1 VKKIRLIEMVVSIAI
16 FMLTLT
22 CRAGLIISYKGLD
35 NVHLQYEVEIEQKA
49 DVIKIVCSDGEEAI
63 IGSLPEGGGKISG
76 AKIHSGLT
84 KGSYTFQL
92 VIDGSNYGSPVSVEI
107 NGKIG
112 GTLLYNDTINNI
124 ATLEKD
130 VYVPKDK
137 TLDIKNNIVGS
148 PLCDFIYVY
157 GTITFQSGVILNG
170 VRIYFEGNPVNID
183 GIGGGGELIFY
194 PKSSGSTVRNSKSK
208 FLVTVQPNT
217 SVSINKS
224 EINNLQLLE
233 KSSLFIEDSTV
244 LSGWSI
250 AKIEEFEA
258 KNTTFLSTSINP
270 IEIYGGSPKFDSCEF
285 ADLIILHNRNKGE
298 FKNCVFGA
306 ELVFDNS
313 STDLPKWSEDSSITP
328 TFSGNSFVGYG
339 GPLFLGLNPPFIPI
353 DLGINYY
360 GDKAPVIGNMSR
372 TFLTR
377 GVEVNTFHFKVSD
390 WNISG
395 PEMKNQKKLPNIW
408 RNDYIIGQ
416 NSLSYPSPWSGRK
429 DHTPIQDKE
438 TLLSLDVATNYTNVS
453 GVKFKAIFDGQEIL
467 PVNPNV
473 VLHRDISGLS
483 KDVFYGN
490 TTVNFILPPTDK
502 ESVSL
507 VVKMDTTGIQGFDE
521 VPENEKGEKEIL
533 NLNLT
538 FAPQYGRQLNILIQ
552 PVQLYIKGYSRSA
565 PDGKSVEESLRKL
578 IPAMLPISKQDL
590 HIWTAPPT
598 TFYGGLLSMLST
610 TALLNRIA
618 NSLSVEQGFINT
630 TAAVGGWLSG
640 KETAKIDFVV
650 AVLPK
655 GAMGEGITGAS
666 LKLRRGVIFV
676 DESAPDAA
684 LHEMGHGIGLYT
696 GTEQYD
702 EYPPA
707 GLSVEGLTAFI
718 NDESAT
724 NSINGFRNR
733 FLHFPRKG
741 QSWYENKY
749 WFDIM
754 GSSTTMIWPIEST
767 FSEFENYFRSTLG
780 TKTKSLNLKNAGVPD
795 GYKRIFVYGSIE
807 KTTGYPPCYKFTPG
821 TISMFDITDIAT
833 GKIDVPNEI
842 TSNYYVDDDY
852 NLECFDSL
860 GNSIYTQVFTTVSPY
875 KGYGNMSEW
884 PVEGSFCGTFDIPEN
899 TEVLK
904 IFQRA
909 WSNGGELI
917 WETDPIFELN
927 RTSSSPVV
935 ITSPTSGSQLSED
948 VEISWS
954 VVETKQAGGQM
965 QYVIMVST
973 DSGNSWVPFGA
984 PITST
989 RITIP
994 TDFLPSSDNIIFKVI
1009 GSNGLNATE
1018 DEVGGLVMQNRPPK
1032 AIIKSPENGWIGE
1045 QGTRWI
1051 LKGYGVDNE
1060 DGTIP
1065 GGIWTSSIDGQLNTE
1080 TEIIL
1085 SPGVHRLTFTVT
1097 DSGGLTDEDS
1107 VEVEVRQTQDME
1119 IDLAISEDNLSIQIP
1134 TRDPLNTSPV
1144 VWLEKD
1150 KIHRAILKIRNTGA
1164 DTIFTASIYLTK
1176 PTGPEQLLTQNIFSP
1191 DAFDE
1196 VVLSETFI
1204 VEEKGRYQIRAEITD
1219 ITPQDINSL
1228 NNEKTWIYQTKPDE
1242 PVIYIS
1248 PDTLDFGS
1256 ARAKK
1261 QGFILIK
1268 NYGNA
1273 DLMIT
1278 SLVISGTNPNEFS
1291 VDKSILQTPIPPD
1304 NSILL
1309 PVYFNPATKG
1319 TKNAILTITSNDT
1332 QNQKTINLTGIC
1344 LSISGD
1350 ISNDGTIDISD
1361 VILCLRQAIGLDQ
1374 QTLDSADMNEDG
1386 EIDITDVI
1394 LILRKAIGLD

>member
-1 VKKIRLIEMVVSIAI
+1 
-16 FMLTLT
+16 
-22 CRAGLIISYKGLD
+22 
-35 NVHLQYEVEIEQKA
+35 
-49 DVIKIVCSDGEEAI
+49 
-63 IGSLPEGGGKISG
+63 
-76 AKIHSGLT
+76 
-84 KGSYTFQL
+84 
-92 VIDGSNYGSPVSVEI
+92 
-107 NGKIG
+107 
-112 GTLLYNDTINNI
+112 
-124 ATLEKD
+124 
-130 VYVPKDK
+130 
-137 TLDIKNNIVGS
+137 
-148 PLCDFIYVY
+148 
-157 GTITFQSGVILNG
+157 
-170 VRIYFEGNPVNID
+170 
-183 GIGGGGELIFY
+183 
-194 PKSSGSTVRNSKSK
+194 
-208 FLVTVQPNT
+208 
-217 SVSINKS
+217 
-224 EINNLQLLE
+224 
-233 KSSLFIEDSTV
+233 
-244 LSGWSI
+244 
-250 AKIEEFEA
+250 
-258 KNTTFLSTSINP
+258 
-270 IEIYGGSPKFDSCEF
+270 
-285 ADLIILHNRNKGE
+285 
-298 FKNCVFGA
+298 
-306 ELVFDNS
+306 
-313 STDLPKWSEDSSITP
+313 
-328 TFSGNSFVGYG
+328 
-339 GPLFLGLNPPFIPI
+339 
-353 DLGINYY
+353 
-360 GDKAPVIGNMSR
+360 
-372 TFLTR
+372 
-377 GVEVNTFHFKVSD
+377 
-390 WNISG
+390 
-395 PEMKNQKKLPNIW
+395 
-408 RNDYIIGQ
+408 
-416 NSLSYPSPWSGRK
+416 
-429 DHTPIQDKE
+429 
-438 TLLSLDVATNYTNVS
+438 
-453 GVKFKAIFDGQEIL
+453 
-467 PVNPNV
+467 
-473 VLHRDISGLS
+473 LS

-533 NLNLT
+533 SMNLT

-655 GAMGEGITGAS
+655 GTMGEGITGAS

-702 EYPPA
+702 EYPPV

-733 FLHFPRKG
+733 FLHFPRKE
-741 QSWYENKY
+741 QSWYEDKY
-749 WFDIM
+749 WYDIM
-754 GSSTTMIWPIEST
+754 GSSTTMIWPIETT

-795 GYKRIFVYGSIE
+795 GYKRIFVSGSIE

-821 TISMFDITDIAT
+821 TISAFDITDIAT
-833 GKIDVPNEI
+833 GKIDVPDE
-842 TSNYYVDDDY
+842 TLNYPPGDDY
-852 NLECFDSL
+852 RLECYDMFGST
-860 GNSIYTQVFTTVSPY
+860 IYTQYFTTVSPY
-875 KGYGNMSEW
+875 KVSDDWTTWNWQDW
-884 PVEGSFCGTFDIPEN
+884 PEESSFCGTFDIPEA
-899 TEVLK
+899 TQTLK
-904 IFQRA
+904 IFYRSDLN
-909 WSNGGELI
+909 WD
-917 WETDPIFELN
+917 WETSPIFQIN
-927 RTSSSPVV
+927 RSQSSPVV

-948 VEISWS
+948 VEISWT
-954 VVETKQAGGQM
+954 VAETKQADSQM

-1032 AIIKSPENGWIGE
+1032 AIITSPENGWIGE

-1107 VEVEVRQTQDME
+1107 VEVEVRQIQDME

-1176 PTGPEQLLTQNIFSP
+1176 PTGSEQLLTQNTFSP

-1248 PDTLDFGS
+1248 PDILDFGS

-1261 QGFILIK
+1261 QGLILIK

-1278 SLVISGTNPNEFS
+1278 SLVISGVNPNEFS